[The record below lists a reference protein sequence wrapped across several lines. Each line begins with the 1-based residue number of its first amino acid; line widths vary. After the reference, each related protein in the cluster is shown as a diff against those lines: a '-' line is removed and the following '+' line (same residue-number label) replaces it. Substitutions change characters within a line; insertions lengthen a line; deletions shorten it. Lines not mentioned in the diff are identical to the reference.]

1 MPATTETLSSQNP
14 FERARLA
21 LIKRLLWMPAP
32 SAYPTFPSPDDH
44 MGVKDHILL
53 AAELFDDYLAAIG
66 AEVRDNANC
75 AIDKDLFSG
84 TVMRAIDGNETFAL
98 EEAALAVRGMRRAG

>member
-1 MPATTETLSSQNP
+1 MSTTALANKSPIET
-14 FERARLA
+14 ARRRLVASLLA
-21 LIKRLLWMPAP
+21 MKVPK
-32 SAYPTFPSPDDH
+32 AYPSFPSPDDH
-44 MGVKDHILL
+44 LSIKDHIVL

-84 TVMRAIDGNETFAL
+84 TVMRAIDGNETYAL

>member
-1 MPATTETLSSQNP
+1 MSTTALANKNPIET
-14 FERARLA
+14 A
-21 LIKRLLWMPAP
+21 LLVLVKRLLEMKAP
-32 SAYPTFPSPDDH
+32 RAYPTFPSPDDH
-44 MGVKDHILL
+44 LSMKDHLIL

-84 TVMRAIDGNETFAL
+84 TVMRAIDGNETYAL
-98 EEAALAVRGMRRAG
+98 EEAAMAVRGMRRAG